1 MDTVKA
7 ISYAIIPASVRSLT
21 KTRNKMDTVKAISY
35 YLNLH
40 GMSHIEFSRLT
51 LLCPATVSLIMNRHR
66 KPSLD
71 TMIRI
76 SEALNVKLSE
86 FVAAGE

>member
-1 MDTVKA
+1 
-7 ISYAIIPASVRSLT
+7 
-21 KTRNKMDTVKAISY
+21 
-35 YLNLH
+35 
-40 GMSHIEFSRLT
+40 
-51 LLCPATVSLIMNRHR
+51 MNRHR

>member
-1 MDTVKA
+1 MTYCK
-7 ISYAIIPASVRSLT
+7 IIHIVILCHLT
-21 KTRNKMDTVKAISY
+21 NQTEITMDTVKAISY

-76 SEALNVKLSE
+76 SEALNIKLSE